1 MYFLPTMEDHLKK
14 LDFFPML
21 TGITPKDMDEL
32 VAFPA
37 VMGKVLLVGF
47 FFQYH
52 SF

>member
-32 VAFPA
+32 VAFPE
-37 VMGKVLLVGF
+37 VKGK
-47 FFQYH
+47 
-52 SF
+52 SPKKRID